1 MTPKPEDVVRVA
13 GLVKRY
19 GDLVAVDGVSLA
31 VGRGE
36 CVGLLGPNGA
46 GKTSTLRVLQCVSPY
61 DGGKVKVF
69 GLEAAASSR
78 EIKRRLGVVPQEDN
92 LDPDF
97 SVRRNLIV
105 YASYFGIRRREAA
118 RRADEL
124 LAFAE
129 LEARAGERV
138 QNLSGGMK
146 RRLLFAR
153 ALVGGPDLLLL
164 DEPTTGLDPQA
175 RHRVWERIGA
185 LRRSGTTILITTHSM
200 EEAARLCDRVI
211 IVDRGRVI
219 EEGPPATLVRRH
231 ACRMVLE
238 IQEPPAGL
246 AEELVSLGRQV
257 ESLADRLLVSTE
269 TWEEDHRALDARDIP
284 ALIRPGNLED
294 VFLRLTGRD
303 LRE

>member
-1 MTPKPEDVVRVA
+1 LTPTLEDVIRVD

-19 GDLVAVDGVSLA
+19 GELVAVNGVSLA

-46 GKTSTLRVLQCVSPY
+46 GKTSTLRVLQCLSPY
-61 DGGKVKVF
+61 DGGEVRVF
-69 GLEAAASSR
+69 GLEASRSAR
-78 EIKRRLGVVPQEDN
+78 EIKGRLGVVPQEDN

-105 YASYFGIRRREAA
+105 YASYFGVRRREAA

-153 ALVGGPDLLLL
+153 ALVGGPELLLL

-185 LRRSGTTILITTHSM
+185 LRRAGTTILITTHSM
-200 EEAARLCDRVI
+200 EEAARLCERVV

-219 EEGPPATLVRRH
+219 EEGAPAELVRRH
-231 ACRMVLE
+231 ASRMVLE
-238 IQEPPAGL
+238 IPEPPEGL
-246 AEELVSLGRQV
+246 AGELASAGRAV
-257 ESLADRLLVSTE
+257 ESLADRLLVSSE
-269 TWEEDHRALDARDIP
+269 TWEEDHRTLDARGIP